1 MQRWHVSENFYGRHW
16 KRMAE
21 FRKFVADYQD
31 YGAPL
36 LDVYEQAIYIYIV
49 RHTFLNDVEEAVI
62 GFKSARKKMA
72 FGTGKA
78 GTPPSETIVYE
89 KLRGLERKGFVT
101 IVASERTGTRI
112 RLMSPFLNEGL
123 RPKRHSSPYIEIENA
138 DFFENPSNRKL
149 ILKRE
154 CHRCFYCSAALDEN
168 NYVIEHVISRPL
180 GDNSFKN
187 LVASCRQCNNRK
199 DSSSAADFLR
209 RIYRDGLLSQS
220 ELGERLSRLEQL
232 QLGNLRPEWPESE
245 IDLS

>member
-1 MQRWHVSENFYGRHW
+1 MD
-16 KRMAE
+16 E
-21 FRKFVADYQD
+21 FQKFLADYQD

-49 RHTFLNDVEEAVI
+49 RHTLLNDLEETVI
-62 GFKSARKKMA
+62 GFKSARKKLA

-78 GTPPSETIVYE
+78 GTAPSEAIVYE

-112 RLMSPFLNEGL
+112 KPLSPFVNKSPNSKGQ
-123 RPKRHSSPYIEIENA
+123 SSPYIEIENA
-138 DFFENPSNRKL
+138 DFFDDQDNRKL
-149 ILKRE
+149 ILQRDRYK
-154 CHRCFYCSAALDEN
+154 CFYCSVGLDEN

-199 DSSSAADFLR
+199 DSSPAVDFLR
-209 RIYRDGLLSQS
+209 RIYREGLLSQT
-220 ELGERLSRLEQL
+220 ELAERLNQLDQL
-232 QLGNLRPEWPESE
+232 QLGNLKPDWPSNEG
-245 IDLS
+245 